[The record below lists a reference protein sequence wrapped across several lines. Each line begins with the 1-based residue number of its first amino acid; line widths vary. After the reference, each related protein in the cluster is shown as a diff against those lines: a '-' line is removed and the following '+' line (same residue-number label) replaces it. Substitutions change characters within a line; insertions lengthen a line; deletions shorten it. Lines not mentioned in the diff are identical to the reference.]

1 MGSNYRSASVRE
13 QKVFENIEKARALHD
28 EKLNKSNVN
37 FKNTRVTS
45 CSGVLM
51 KNGKAV
57 AMTFKQ
63 PAKCY
68 QKEGDPLRS
77 SETRSIAA
85 YVSNIFIYF
94 PKDICSYHFYS
105 EMFKPRM
112 TLHAGMARKPLEPY
126 NPNATRSRLPQ
137 PTIVMPYKNSS
148 QIIIGD
154 RR

>member
-1 MGSNYRSASVRE
+1 MMEPARPKIMSKSNYRSASVRE

-85 YVSNIFIYF
+85 YVSHLF
-94 PKDICSYHFYS
+94 C
-105 EMFKPRM
+105 
-112 TLHAGMARKPLEPY
+112 
-126 NPNATRSRLPQ
+126 
-137 PTIVMPYKNSS
+137 
-148 QIIIGD
+148 
-154 RR
+154 

>member
-1 MGSNYRSASVRE
+1 MVEELNDMNEQAMGMEFAQEQHQGRPAVKSHMASNYRSASERE
-13 QKVFENIEKARALHD
+13 QRVIQNIQNAQALHN

-77 SETRSIAA
+77 SETASVAA
-85 YVSNIFIYF
+85 
-94 PKDICSYHFYS
+94 
-105 EMFKPRM
+105 
-112 TLHAGMARKPLEPY
+112 
-126 NPNATRSRLPQ
+126 
-137 PTIVMPYKNSS
+137 
-148 QIIIGD
+148 
-154 RR
+154 

>member
-1 MGSNYRSASVRE
+1 MGYNQRSASVRE
-13 QKVFENIEKARALHD
+13 QKVFENIERARALHD

-63 PAKCY
+63 PTKCY

-77 SETRSIAA
+77 SEVKSIAA
-85 YVSNIFIYF
+85 
-94 PKDICSYHFYS
+94 

-126 NPNATRSRLPQ
+126 HPNATRSRLP
-137 PTIVMPYKNSS
+137 
-148 QIIIGD
+148 
-154 RR
+154 

>member
-1 MGSNYRSASVRE
+1 MRE
-13 QKVFENIEKARALHD
+13 QKVFENIERARALHD

-63 PAKCY
+63 PTKCY

-77 SETRSIAA
+77 SEVKSIAA
-85 YVSNIFIYF
+85 YVSLVLLMLSRIFVHHIFIVR
-94 PKDICSYHFYS
+94 C
-105 EMFKPRM
+105 
-112 TLHAGMARKPLEPY
+112 L
-126 NPNATRSRLPQ
+126 
-137 PTIVMPYKNSS
+137 S
-148 QIIIGD
+148 QG
-154 RR
+154 